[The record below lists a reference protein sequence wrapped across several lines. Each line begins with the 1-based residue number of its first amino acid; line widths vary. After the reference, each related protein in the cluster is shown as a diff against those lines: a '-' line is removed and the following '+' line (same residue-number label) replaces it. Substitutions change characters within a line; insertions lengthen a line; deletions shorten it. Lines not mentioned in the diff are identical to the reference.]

1 MTQPNHS
8 AFLHLD
14 ELEVALLTPEE
25 LRAYAQSFHRSSR
38 ASATTSEEI
47 QFLQEELK
55 VLDAA
60 LVVIGR
66 YCTHPV
72 VNRYA
77 GVDAYCDDCWRI
89 IDDTRRA

>member
-1 MTQPNHS
+1 MNRI
-8 AFLHLD
+8 LD

-25 LRAYAQSFHRSSR
+25 LQAYAQGFHKSSR
-38 ASATTSEEI
+38 TRSTTW
-47 QFLQEELK
+47 EELE

-60 LVVIGR
+60 LIVIGR

-77 GVDAYCDDCWRI
+77 GVDAYCGDCWRI